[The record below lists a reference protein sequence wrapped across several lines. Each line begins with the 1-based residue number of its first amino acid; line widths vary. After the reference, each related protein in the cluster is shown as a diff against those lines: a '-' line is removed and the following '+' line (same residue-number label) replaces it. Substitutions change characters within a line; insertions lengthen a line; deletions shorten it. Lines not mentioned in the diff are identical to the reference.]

1 MMASLHEKVEF
12 EHKPNDPSLTESLR
26 SYMRVMVYENRN
38 EHFRATLI
46 LDGKTFF
53 LDHWDDEAK
62 EVEEWCLALLE
73 QLTQAESYTLDFYGW
88 GDLSFFYDN
97 GMWDILKDFEGK
109 EKFNYQFIVEGMPWD
124 ASAEFT
130 YMRDGKTCNIAS
142 LCEPNI
148 AEKAKGCQ
156 FYGDLRSVYADFDHQ
171 AHPEIVQQLREAIR
185 AYVTEEHEHQDL
197 EKQWEELEEEG
208 TFGYLFPHNYI
219 GDDGDLSRTQRLVDQ
234 INQIL
239 APIAEECTIYNGYP
253 ITRGKEGAPD
263 PDKPYLSHCYYDQEN
278 FGVAALIWKDH
289 RLQLVG
295 AML

>member
-1 MMASLHEKVEF
+1 MNARSHERVEF
-12 EHKPNDPSLTESLR
+12 EHKPSEPSTIEALQAYVNLMIGANCRVVLT
-26 SYMRVMVYENRN
+26 
-38 EHFRATLI
+38 
-46 LDGKTFF
+46 LDGEIISEDYWDDMSAWDEAFTQRLPQAQNFAIDVTTAVGTFCLPEEMWSILRPLKDREAF
-53 LDHWDDEAK
+53 HYRSIIEYLDHDD
-62 EVEEWCLALLE
+62 C
-73 QLTQAESYTLDFYGW
+73 T
-88 GDLSFFYDN
+88 
-97 GMWDILKDFEGK
+97 
-109 EKFNYQFIVEGMPWD
+109 
-124 ASAEFT
+124 EFT
-130 YMRDGKTCNIAS
+130 CIHNGEIKNIAS

-156 FYGDLRSVYADFDHQ
+156 FYGDLRCVYADFDHQ

-185 AYVTEEHEHQDL
+185 AYVTEEREHQAL